1 MRLATFQRLME
12 TVLTGLIRDKCI
24 AYIDDI
30 LVMGETLEDHLQNL
44 QLVLQR
50 LREAGLK
57 LRPSKCHFLQRSVE
71 YLGHVV
77 SERGISPDPWK
88 VEAVRNFPMPTN
100 LKSLRSFLGL
110 ASYYQ
115 RFIPG
120 MSLAAGPL
128 FALTRKDTPFIW
140 TQQCEEAF
148 EQLKDLMTRAPLLAF
163 PDFSR
168 DFLLET
174 DASGDG
180 LGAVLAQK
188 LEDGTVHPI
197 AYASRTLQP
206 HERNYGVTE
215 LEALGVV
222 WAVKHFRPYL
232 YGHKCEVFTDHE
244 ALKSLLNTPQ
254 PSGKLARWGMAL
266 QELDLEIRYRP
277 GKQNAN
283 ADALSRSPLSHFP
296 VPDGV
301 VAAVSENV
309 VPAKDGELSLA
320 IQQKVDPELGPM
332 VEYLKQGVL
341 PLDETE
347 ARKITLNRN
356 NYDLVDDVLFHVEPD
371 KTLRIVPPVTEREKL
386 WNEAHRG
393 VFGGHLRDAKV
404 HSQLSRH
411 YWWPGMRGD
420 IAHWNRGCLTC
431 ATRRVGHPVKP
442 PLTPI
447 PMEGPFDRVGVDAI
461 QFPKSYLGNKYAVVF
476 VDYLTKWPEVFPT
489 ADQTALTIAHLLVE
503 QIIPCHGVPVELLSD
518 RGAAFLSNLMKEVCQ
533 LMNIHKVYTTAY
545 HPQTDG
551 LVERFNRTL
560 TDMLAKTVDRS
571 GRNWD
576 TQLPYILFAYRTSM
590 QTSTQESPF
599 FLMYGRDPKLPTEA
613 ALTVPPQREQVDLD
627 SYKSEL
633 VSNLADAWKMAR
645 EHVKQAQ
652 RRQKT
657 AYDRSAKPPSF
668 RVGIGCSFTCP
679 PQGLTRLTSSLNHF
693 KVTTVLSGCTRM
705 VLNFNR
711 WITQRLALFVLP

>member
-30 LVMGETLEDHLQNL
+30 LVMGETPEDHLQNL

-77 SERGISPDPWK
+77 SERGISPDPRK

-115 RFIPG
+115 CFIPG

-254 PSGKLARWGMAL
+254 PSGKLARWG
-266 QELDLEIRYRP
+266 
-277 GKQNAN
+277 N

-371 KTLRIVPPVTEREKL
+371 KTLRIVPPVTEQEKL

-404 HSQLSRH
+404 HSQLS
-411 YWWPGMRGD
+411 
-420 IAHWNRGCLTC
+420 
-431 ATRRVGHPVKP
+431 
-442 PLTPI
+442 
-447 PMEGPFDRVGVDAI
+447 
-461 QFPKSYLGNKYAVVF
+461 
-476 VDYLTKWPEVFPT
+476 
-489 ADQTALTIAHLLVE
+489 
-503 QIIPCHGVPVELLSD
+503 
-518 RGAAFLSNLMKEVCQ
+518 
-533 LMNIHKVYTTAY
+533 
-545 HPQTDG
+545 
-551 LVERFNRTL
+551 
-560 TDMLAKTVDRS
+560 
-571 GRNWD
+571 
-576 TQLPYILFAYRTSM
+576 
-590 QTSTQESPF
+590 
-599 FLMYGRDPKLPTEA
+599 
-613 ALTVPPQREQVDLD
+613 
-627 SYKSEL
+627 
-633 VSNLADAWKMAR
+633 
-645 EHVKQAQ
+645 
-652 RRQKT
+652 
-657 AYDRSAKPPSF
+657 
-668 RVGIGCSFTCP
+668 
-679 PQGLTRLTSSLNHF
+679 
-693 KVTTVLSGCTRM
+693 
-705 VLNFNR
+705 
-711 WITQRLALFVLP
+711 